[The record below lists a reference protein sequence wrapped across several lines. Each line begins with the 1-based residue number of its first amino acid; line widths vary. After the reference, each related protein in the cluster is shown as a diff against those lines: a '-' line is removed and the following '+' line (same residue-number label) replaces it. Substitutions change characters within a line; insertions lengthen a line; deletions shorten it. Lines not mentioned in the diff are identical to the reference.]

1 MSPAIPFLILGA
13 GVAIAYLSTL
23 KQVVN
28 AAERLRYQVTRI
40 QIYRFKLNQP
50 IVFRVWVEFTNLA
63 DIDIIIQ
70 SLYIDIFLNFGE
82 TGKDKKQRIATL
94 YPNHSIVIP
103 ANQRQEI
110 AFDVEVKWVNLGL
123 TVAEMLKER
132 LNNANMWWPSSATVE
147 GELKAE
153 NFTIPIDMEVPFNSN
168 SIEKQE
174 E

>member
-23 KQVVN
+23 KKVVN

-50 IVFRVWVEFTNLA
+50 LVFRVWVEFTNLA

-70 SLYIDIFLNFGE
+70 YLYLDIFLNFGD
-82 TGKDKKQRIATL
+82 GKQRIATL
-94 YPNHSIVIP
+94 YPNSSIVIP
-103 ANQRQEI
+103 AKQRKEI
-110 AFDVEVKWVNLGL
+110 AFDVEVKWVNLAATAVQILMKRINGEE
-123 TVAEMLKER
+123 T
-132 LNNANMWWPSSATVE
+132 WWPTSATVD

-153 NFTIPIDMEVPFNSN
+153 NFVIPINMEVPFNSTP
-168 SIEKQE
+168 IEEQ
-174 E
+174 